1 VVGNAVLGQTKG
13 SFDDPG
19 SGGGLTRCG
28 LRVRPDHVIPA
39 ITAPAGGKNAAAT
52 AMVKIGRDP
61 LLAGHRFYAQWI
73 LPKMRGASSTT
84 RVLEITI
91 QAELPPPY
99 VP

>member
-1 VVGNAVLGQTKG
+1 
-13 SFDDPG
+13 
-19 SGGGLTRCG
+19 
-28 LRVRPDHVIPA
+28 VIPA